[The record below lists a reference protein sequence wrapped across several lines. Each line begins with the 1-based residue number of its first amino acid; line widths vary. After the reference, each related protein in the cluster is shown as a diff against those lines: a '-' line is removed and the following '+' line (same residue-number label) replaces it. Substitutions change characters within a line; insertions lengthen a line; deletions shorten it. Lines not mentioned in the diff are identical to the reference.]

1 MGIAARLAEAREAGL
16 RVVELAEHGV
26 RAIVEPEATLVAA
39 TEFRGMPP
47 DIGERWRTD
56 ARGTGGELL
65 LEAAGRACYQS
76 WHNPAERTNHEYM
89 ANIIAQGHTSV
100 LEHADYSLYFRGV
113 SRSLTHEMVRH
124 RAGCSYSQLSQR
136 YVDSSEVAFVVPPA
150 LMAEDRLLEP
160 WAESCASALRAYQC
174 LTERLEGKM
183 DHIKKRREAARSV
196 LPNCVETHLV
206 MTANVRAWRHIL
218 TLRGSEH
225 AEAEIRRL
233 MAVILPILNDA
244 IPLFW
249 DFRTDTAAD
258 GMPVVVHEE
267 G

>member
-1 MGIAARLAEAREAGL
+1 MGIAEKLAEARDAGR
-16 RVVELAEHGV
+16 RVVEIPEFGV
-26 RAIVEPEATLVAA
+26 RAIVEPEATLVAG
-39 TEFRGMPP
+39 TEFRGRPE
-47 DIGERWRTD
+47 DIAARWRPD
-56 ARGTGGELL
+56 ARGDGGELL

-76 WHNPAERTNHEYM
+76 WRNPAERSNHEYM
-89 ANIIAQGHTSV
+89 VNIIAQGHTSV
-100 LEHADYSLYFRGV
+100 LEHADYTFYFRGV

-150 LMAEDRLLEP
+150 LMDEDRLLEP
-160 WAESCASALRAYQC
+160 WAEACAASLRAYQT

-233 MAVILPILNDA
+233 MAVILPILTGA

-249 DFRTDTAAD
+249 DFRIDTAAD
-258 GMPVVVHEE
+258 GMPVVLWE
-267 G
+267 GE